1 MKRVYVNEA
10 WCLGCHLC
18 EYNCAFANSGMKD
31 MVKALK
37 DRPVLPRIRVEG
49 DVDRAAI
56 YTAMIRNR
64 VPLDSVD
71 FEKLKN
77 EPALAAFSKEYRTTV
92 LGGTV

>member
-1 MKRVYVNEA
+1 MKR
-10 WCLGCHLC
+10 L
-18 EYNCAFANSGMKD
+18 FTKD
-31 MVKALK
+31 NYLTGFML
-37 DRPVLPRIRVEG
+37 IG
-49 DVDRAAI
+49 DVDRAGI

-71 FEKLKN
+71 FEKLKK